1 MSSVEV
7 NLVTTLV
14 VGTTYK
20 VAKGQP
26 YNSVSGP
33 KASVD
38 PKGFRLLGKYV
49 KTETIDVPVG
59 QVNKCEYFDLNG
71 KQVKLVYSLSISD
84 PYRACIVAGADGVV
98 SDLTKALPIDTYI
111 TYYV

>member
-1 MSSVEV
+1 MSSVDV

-20 VAKGQP
+20 AVKGQP
-26 YNSVSGP
+26 YNSASGP

-38 PKGFRLLGKYV
+38 STGFRLLGKYV

-59 QVNKCEYFDLNG
+59 QVNKCEIFDLNG
-71 KQVKLVYSLSISD
+71 QQVKLVYSLSVYD
-84 PYRACIVAGADGVV
+84 EYRACIVAGADGAS
-98 SDLTKALPIDTYI
+98 SDLTKVLPIDTYI
-111 TYYV
+111 TY